1 VASLHGTERANIW
14 WGLLMMRKI
23 TTIMVLGLAVAL
35 AGCSSQKGSKAF
47 VARNSA
53 GESLAGFEGK
63 GSAYYNGKGAIPKGG
78 GRYFVGKPYQVAGK
92 WFTPKEQPGY
102 DRKGAASW
110 YGEAFHRRKTS
121 NGEYFDM
128 NMLTAAHP
136 TLPLPS
142 YARVT
147 NLENGKVI
155 VVRINDRGPFVGT
168 RIIDLSKRSA
178 DALGYK
184 NRGKAS
190 VRVQWIGNA
199 PVNDNGSHLAMMN
212 RKVKSGANMNSLIAA
227 ADGPARG
234 GSDDV
239 QVAEATPD
247 DAVQQVAFKAPR
259 TKSKVRGQTQ
269 IIQVGGFRTIESAEQ
284 VRAALSAIG
293 PVQVY
298 EWSTADGPLYKV
310 QLGPFLS
317 EIGAADALQAVQD
330 QGYPKAVL
338 QSARIEQVAA
348 NP

>member
-1 VASLHGTERANIW
+1 
-14 WGLLMMRKI
+14 MMRKI
-23 TTIMVLGLAVAL
+23 TTMVVLGMAVAL
-35 AGCSSQKGSKAF
+35 AGCSSDRVEKPRAM
-47 VARNSA
+47 RNSA

-63 GSAYYNGKGAIPKGG
+63 GSAYYRGKGAVPRGG
-78 GRYFVGKPYQVAGK
+78 GRYLVGNPYQVAGH
-92 WFTPKEQPGY
+92 WFKPKPQPGY

-178 DALGYK
+178 DALGYRNK
-184 NRGKAS
+184 GKTN

-199 PVNDNGSHLAMMN
+199 PINDNGSHLAMMN
-212 RKVKSGANMNSLIAA
+212 RKAQRGAGMGTLIAA

-239 QVAEATPD
+239 QVAEASPD
-247 DAVQQVAFKAPR
+247 DGVKLVTFKAPPA
-259 TKSKVRGQTQ
+259 KSKVRGQAQ
-269 IIQVGGFRTIESAEQ
+269 IIQVGGFKSIEAAEQ
-284 VRAALSAIG
+284 ARAALSAIG

-310 QLGPFLS
+310 QLGPFIS
-317 EIGAADALQAVQD
+317 DIGATDALQAVQD
-330 QGYPKAVL
+330 QGYPRAVL
-338 QSARIEQVAA
+338 QTARIEQVAA

>member
-1 VASLHGTERANIW
+1 VANLHGTGLASKW
-14 WGLLMMRKI
+14 WGLLIMHKI
-23 TTIMVLGLAVAL
+23 STVLVLGLAVAL
-35 AGCSSQKGSKAF
+35 AGCSSHKSGNTRAL
-47 VARNSA
+47 RNSA

-63 GSAYYNGKGAIPKGG
+63 GSSYYRGNGPIPKGG
-78 GRYFVGKPYQVAGK
+78 GRYLVGNSYQVAGQ

-184 NRGKAS
+184 SRGKAS

-199 PVNDNGSHLAMMN
+199 PVNDQGAHLAMMN
-212 RKVKSGANMNSLIAA
+212 RKVQSGASLRTLIAA
-227 ADGPARG
+227 ADGPA
-234 GSDDV
+234 STPDTV
-239 QVAEATPD
+239 QVADAAPD
-247 DAVQQVAFKAPR
+247 DGMQEVAFR
-259 TKSKVRGQTQ
+259 TRRSRARGQAQ
-269 IIQVGGFRTIESAEQ
+269 IIQVGGFRTLQTAE
-284 VRAALSAIG
+284 VARASLSAIG

-298 EWSTADGPLYKV
+298 EWPTPDGPLYKV
-310 QLGPFLS
+310 QLGPFTS
-317 EIGAADALQAVQD
+317 DIGASDALQAVQD
-330 QGYPKAVL
+330 EGYPRAVL

>member
-1 VASLHGTERANIW
+1 VANLHGTVLANIL
-14 WGLLMMRKI
+14 WGMLMLRNI
-23 TTIMVLGLAVAL
+23 STVLVLGLAVAL
-35 AGCSSQKGSKAF
+35 AGCSSHKSGSTRAL
-47 VARNSA
+47 RNSA
-53 GESLAGFEGK
+53 GESLAGFQGK
-63 GSAYYNGKGAIPKGG
+63 GSSYYKGNGAIPKGG
-78 GRYFVGKPYQVAGK
+78 GRYFVGKPYQVAGR

-184 NRGKAS
+184 NRGKAA

-199 PVNDNGSHLAMMN
+199 PVNDNGAHLAMMN
-212 RKVKSGANMNSLIAA
+212 RKVKSGASMGTLIAA

-234 GSDDV
+234 GNDS
-239 QVAEATPD
+239 QVADAGPD
-247 DAVQQVAFKAPR
+247 EGVQQVAFKAPR
-259 TKSKVRGQTQ
+259 AKARGQAQ
-269 IIQVGGFRTIESAEQ
+269 VIQVGGFRTLERAEEA
-284 VRAALSAIG
+284 RSALSSIA

-298 EWSTADGPLYKV
+298 EWSTSDGPLYKV
-310 QLGPFLS
+310 QLGPFIS
-317 EIGAADALQAVQD
+317 DIGASDALQAVQD
-330 QGYPKAVL
+330 QGYSKAVL

>member
-1 VASLHGTERANIW
+1 MASLHGTELVSIW

-23 TTIMVLGLAVAL
+23 TTVVLLGLAVAL
-35 AGCSSQKGSKAF
+35 AGCSTHKPEKTRAL
-47 VARNSA
+47 RNSA

-63 GSAYYNGKGAIPKGG
+63 GSSYYRGKGAIPKGG
-78 GRYFVGKPYQVAGK
+78 GRYFVGKPYQVAGR

-110 YGEAFHRRKTS
+110 YGEAFHKRKTS

-147 NLENGKVI
+147 NLENGRVI

-178 DALGYK
+178 DALSYK
-184 NRGKAS
+184 SKGKAS

-212 RKVKSGANMNSLIAA
+212 RKVQSGASMGTLIAA

-247 DAVQQVAFKAPR
+247 NAVQQVAYKAPR
-259 TKSKVRGQTQ
+259 AKSKARGTAQ
-269 IIQVGGFRTIESAEQ
+269 IIQVGGFRNIESAEQ
-284 VRAALSAIG
+284 ARAVLSAIG

-310 QLGPFLS
+310 QMGPFLS
-317 EIGAADALQAVQD
+317 DIGAADALQAVQD
-330 QGYPKAVL
+330 EGFPKAVL
-338 QSARIEQVAA
+338 QNARIEQVAA

>member
-1 VASLHGTERANIW
+1 
-14 WGLLMMRKI
+14 MMRKI
-23 TTIMVLGLAVAL
+23 TTMVVLGLAVAL
-35 AGCSSQKGSKAF
+35 AGCSSHKNSKPFA
-47 VARNSA
+47 ARNSA
-53 GESLAGFEGK
+53 GESLAGFAGK
-63 GSAYYNGKGAIPKGG
+63 GSAYFRGKGAIPKGG
-78 GRYFVGKPYQVAGK
+78 GRYLIGNPYQVAGH
-92 WFTPKEQPGY
+92 WFTPKPQPGY

-128 NMLTAAHP
+128 NTLTAAHP

-178 DALGYK
+178 DALGYRSK
-184 NRGKAS
+184 GKTN

-199 PVNDNGSHLAMMN
+199 PVNDNGAHLAMMN
-212 RKVKSGANMNSLIAA
+212 RKVKSGANLRTLIAA

-234 GSDDV
+234 DV
-239 QVAEATPD
+239 QVADAAPD
-247 DAVQQVAFKAPR
+247 EAVQQVAYEAPR
-259 TKSKVRGQTQ
+259 SKAKVRGQTQ
-269 IIQVGGFRTIESAEQ
+269 IVQVGGFKSIELAEQ
-284 VRAALSAIG
+284 ARASLSAIG

-310 QLGPFLS
+310 QLGPFVS
-317 EIGAADALQAVQD
+317 EIGASDALQAVQE
-330 QGYPKAVL
+330 QGYPKAKL
-338 QSARIEQVAA
+338 QSARVEQVAA

>member
-1 VASLHGTERANIW
+1 VAILHGTDLVNIW
-14 WGLLMMRKI
+14 WGMLMLRKI
-23 TTIMVLGLAVAL
+23 TTVIVLGMAVAL
-35 AGCSSQKGSKAF
+35 AGCSSHKTGNTRAL
-47 VARNSA
+47 RNSA

-63 GSAYYNGKGAIPKGG
+63 GSSYYKGNGPIPKGG
-78 GRYFVGKPYQVAGK
+78 GRYFVGKPYQVAGR
-92 WFTPKEQPGY
+92 WFTPSEQPGY
-102 DRKGAASW
+102 DKKGAASW

-128 NMLTAAHP
+128 NTLTAAHP

-184 NRGKAS
+184 NRGKAA
-190 VRVQWIGNA
+190 VRVQWIANA
-199 PVNDNGSHLAMMN
+199 PVNDKGAHLAMMN
-212 RKVKSGANMNSLIAA
+212 RKVNSGASMRTLIAA

-234 GSDDV
+234 SEDI
-239 QVAEATPD
+239 QVA
-247 DAVQQVAFKAPR
+247 DAGQDEGVQQVAFKAPR
-259 TKSKVRGQTQ
+259 AKVRGQAQ
-269 IIQVGGFRTIESAEQ
+269 IIQVGGFRTLESAENA
-284 VRAALSAIG
+284 RSTLAAIG

-298 EWSTADGPLYKV
+298 EWPTADGPLYKV
-310 QLGPFLS
+310 QLGPFVS
-317 EIGAADALQAVQD
+317 DIGASDALRAVQD
-330 QGYPKAVL
+330 EGYPKAVL
-338 QSARIEQVAA
+338 QTARIEQVAA